1 MGLFFDVLSAVN
13 NPNQNASV
21 DQLSSVAGTVQQL
34 ASQHGVE
41 PSAMQGILSGL
52 GGAMRPALQQQA
64 TGGGLGD
71 LMGQLASSQLTGGG
85 GGLGNMGNMGG
96 LAAMITPQ
104 LIQGLSQKTGVNS
117 GALQSMLPALIPVV
131 MQFLNMGASKTGGS
145 AAGLADNPLLKS
157 FLDGDRD
164 GDVDLG
170 DVFKFTGRFLNPAR

>member
-85 GGLGNMGNMGG
+85 GGLGNMGG